1 MRQRIDNK
9 DLINKADE
17 LDGLAMVYE
26 TAVIDFSPDNYL
38 QEFYDLYRIRNRNHK
53 LIPSPD
59 GFEEEMATCCGA
71 NRSGPILEKTVELF
85 GVPKRVMIFEDEKRI
100 VDQLEMGGRGFGP
113 FFFIFYVMFC
123 EYEEITLCFI
133 SGSNN

>member
-1 MRQRIDNK
+1 MRRRPNNK
-9 DLINKADE
+9 DTIKKADE
-17 LDGLAMVYE
+17 LDELAMVYE
-26 TAVIDFSPDNYL
+26 TAVIDFQADNYL
-38 QEFYDLYRIRNRNHK
+38 QDFYDLYRIRNRDHK

-59 GFEEEMATCCGA
+59 GFEEEMTACCGA

-123 EYEEITLCFI
+123 EYDNCALCFI